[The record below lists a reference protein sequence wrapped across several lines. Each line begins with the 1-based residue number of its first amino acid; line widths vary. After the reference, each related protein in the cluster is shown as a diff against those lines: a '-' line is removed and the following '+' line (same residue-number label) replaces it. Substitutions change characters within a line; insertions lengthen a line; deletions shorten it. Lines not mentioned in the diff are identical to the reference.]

1 MNVHTNLYI
10 RLVQTA
16 ADKYRDELDAVNG
29 QFHNIDRAERIA
41 RRLRDIEL
49 EATAEAGPGAVP
61 FIVLRW
67 PIELLQLQGYVIAL
81 VRNTLERQLVQN
93 GRDSQGR
100 DCFQILD
107 DERASL
113 ALVVEPI

>member
-1 MNVHTNLYI
+1 MNVQTNLYT
-10 RLVQTA
+10 RLVQA
-16 ADKYRDELDAVNG
+16 ATGKLRAELDAVNG
-29 QFHNIDRAERIA
+29 QLHNIDRAERIA

-49 EATAEAGPGAVP
+49 DASAEAGPGAVP
-61 FIVLRW
+61 FIVLRL
-67 PIELLQLQGYVIAL
+67 PIELLQLQGNVIAL
-81 VRNTLERQLVQN
+81 VRNTLERKLVQN

>member
-1 MNVHTNLYI
+1 M
-10 RLVQTA
+10 
-16 ADKYRDELDAVNG
+16 
-29 QFHNIDRAERIA
+29 
-41 RRLRDIEL
+41 
-49 EATAEAGPGAVP
+49 
-61 FIVLRW
+61 LRW
-67 PIELLQLQGYVIAL
+67 PIELLQLQGNVIAL

-113 ALVVEPI
+113 AMVVEPI